1 MVQNLDD
8 LGDISAVSI
17 RIEKVWKLDMRKIVK
32 MFRNL
37 DENFKLA

>member
-8 LGDISAVSI
+8 LGDILAVRI
-17 RIEKVWKLDMRKIVK
+17 RIEKVWKLDKRKVVK

-37 DENFKLA
+37 DKNFKLA

>member
-8 LGDISAVSI
+8 LGDISAV
-17 RIEKVWKLDMRKIVK
+17 RVGMEKVWKLDKRKIVK
-32 MFRNL
+32 LFRNL